1 VVIGLMLARQAVART
16 AGRDGLTW
24 AILRAAV
31 SAVAAIV
38 REPRGA
44 VSVEPVSVDEPRAGE
59 VLVRVAGV
67 GICHTDLVAM
77 QGRAGVP
84 FPAVFGH
91 EGAGVVERVGPGV
104 DGLTAGDHV
113 VLTFDSCGAC
123 DRCRAGRPAYCAD
136 FVRLNS
142 SGARPDGSVTLTGG
156 GEPVHGSF
164 CGQSSFATHALASVR
179 NAVRVDRDLP
189 LELLGPLGC
198 SVQTG
203 AGAVLNVLRPP
214 AGSSLAVFGAGAVGL
229 AAVMAAAACG
239 CDPIVAIEPDGR
251 RRALA
256 AELGATHAVEASD
269 DLRRIAR
276 GGIAFALEAV
286 GAPEVVASA
295 VRALASPGTCATVG
309 FRGTPNPVTID
320 QGRLLYGRTLTGV
333 IEGDADP
340 QAFIPELIDMHR
352 GGRLPFER
360 LITTFPFAEI
370 EEALRSAE
378 RGEVVKAV
386 LTF

>member
-1 VVIGLMLARQAVART
+1 MLACQAIAR
-16 AGRDGLTW
+16 AASRDRLTW

-59 VLVRVAGV
+59 VLVRVVGV

-77 QGRAGVP
+77 EGRAGVP
-84 FPAVFGH
+84 FPTVLGH
-91 EGAGVVERVGPGV
+91 EGAGVVERIGPGV
-104 DGLTAGDHV
+104 DRLAAGDHV

-123 DRCRAGRPAYCAD
+123 DRCRAGRPAYCSD

-142 SGARPDGSVTLTGG
+142 SGARLDGSVTLRSG

-203 AGAVLNVLRPP
+203 AGAALNVLRPSP
-214 AGSSLAVFGAGAVGL
+214 GSSFAVFGAGAVGL

-239 CDPIVAIEPDGR
+239 CDPIVVIEPDGR

-256 AELGATHAVEASD
+256 AELGATHVLDRVEE
-269 DLRRIAR
+269 LRRIAR
-276 GGIAFALEAV
+276 RGVDFALEAV

-309 FRGTPNPVTID
+309 FRGTPNTVTID

-340 QAFIPELIDMHR
+340 QAFIPKLIDMHR
-352 GGRLPFER
+352 AGQLPFER
-360 LITTFPFAEI
+360 LITTFRFADI
-370 EEALRSAE
+370 ERALSTAE